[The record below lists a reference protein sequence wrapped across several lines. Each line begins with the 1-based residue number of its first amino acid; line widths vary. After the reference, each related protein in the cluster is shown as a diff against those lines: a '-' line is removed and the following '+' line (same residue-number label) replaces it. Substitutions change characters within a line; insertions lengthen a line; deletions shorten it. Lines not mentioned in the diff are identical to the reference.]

1 MKSFS
6 ALIIFFFVGV
16 SLARHTR
23 KQVHTS
29 NTFTRPSVATT
40 DATEPD
46 YAVEET
52 TAAADYDTTDVAAE
66 ERATSGWS
74 TSGYESGSGMMNS
87 GTYGSGSYEAS
98 GATSGSGM
106 ASGSGDYLFGTGFDN
121 FGLESGSESGL
132 DSGSGF

>member
-1 MKSFS
+1 MGSMKSFS
-6 ALIIFFFVGV
+6 ALIIFFLVGV
-16 SLARHTR
+16 SLTRHTR

-98 GATSGSGM
+98 GA

>member
-6 ALIIFFFVGV
+6 ALIIFFLVGV
-16 SLARHTR
+16 SLTRHTR

-98 GATSGSGM
+98 GATSGSG
-106 ASGSGDYLFGTGFDN
+106 DYLFGTGFDN